1 MSSLKSLTEEAS
13 TDRPE
18 RHAKRLTLRKSYT
31 FFVFYSG
38 GSTQARPL
46 LQVGAWVIQ
55 RLSFKLREGRESKA
69 DSTRLV
75 GMQFYSLER
84 EEELEGG
91 LVDLKQGVS
100 EGRWKNRQGGRS
112 WWRAA
117 GKSSC

>member
-46 LQVGAWVIQ
+46 LQVGHG
-55 RLSFKLREGRESKA
+55 S
-69 DSTRLV
+69 
-75 GMQFYSLER
+75 YS
-84 EEELEGG
+84 
-91 LVDLKQGVS
+91 D
-100 EGRWKNRQGGRS
+100 
-112 WWRAA
+112 
-117 GKSSC
+117 